1 MPDWIRLSIGTLS
14 IFRVRP
20 PNTVDSPT
28 AGRAMLAAP
37 AVGLLL
43 AIPASLLISA
53 LTWLTK
59 PGALVAL
66 LIAALTVSLLAWL
79 TRAMHLYGLADT
91 ADALG
96 SGKSAAA
103 ALDIM
108 RKSDIGPFG
117 VVTLVATLFIEVT
130 ALALAIAAG
139 RGVVA
144 IAIALV
150 ISRVALPLACR
161 SGIPAARPT
170 GLGSTVA
177 GSVAPLAALLAA
189 AGSVA
194 VVALV
199 GIVTVDLREGMIWA
213 GFSIV
218 ALAISVWFTQRCVR
232 RFGGIT
238 GDVLGALVEITFA
251 ATLVGFALAA

>member
-14 IFRVRP
+14 IFRIP
-20 PNTVDSPT
+20 PPKSVDSPT
-28 AGRAMLAAP
+28 PARAMLAAP

-43 AIPASLLISA
+43 AIPASLLIVG
-53 LTWLTK
+53 LTWLGK
-59 PGALVAL
+59 PGALVDL
-66 LIAALTVSLLAWL
+66 LIAAIVVALLAWL
-79 TRAMHLYGLADT
+79 TRAMHLDGLADT

-117 VVTLVATLFIEVT
+117 VVTLVATLLIEVT
-130 ALALAIAAG
+130 ALSLAIAAG

-144 IAIALV
+144 ISIALV

-161 SGIPAARPT
+161 SGIPAARST
-170 GLGSTVA
+170 GLGATVA
-177 GSVAPLAALLAA
+177 GSVSSFAALLDAA
-189 AGSVA
+189 VA
-194 VVALV
+194 VAFVFLV
-199 GIVTVDLREGMIWA
+199 GFFTADLREG
-213 GFSIV
+213 IV
-218 ALAISVWFTQRCVR
+218 LVGICIIALVVSAVFTQRCVR

-238 GDVLGALVEITFA
+238 GDVLGALVELTFA
-251 ATLVGFALAA
+251 ATLVGFALVA